1 MLRQGL
7 LGLGIYLL
15 LGAGPGLAQDTA
27 PAEAQVPAAL
37 ATDQPAPPAAPPG
50 NQSSAPLSLPDCID
64 LALQHNPRT
73 SAAWAAYRAASERV
87 GVARAE
93 WWPKVQAGASVG
105 VSEMSASQANV
116 GTMVGGRDGL
126 ATQGSLSVSWLL
138 FDAAR
143 GARVDAALAGQD
155 VAQGA
160 QRALLLTLAMEARE
174 AFMGVQ
180 GALWYQAA
188 VEELVKQADYQQRLA
203 AARFEVGLARRYDV
217 LQAQARVAE
226 LEAQRST
233 AAAALRQARGT
244 LARTLGEDVRWQ
256 PELLPLEE
264 NPDPAAVAEL
274 DELLAEAKAA
284 RPELAQAQAQVASA
298 LAQARVAGA
307 GHLPTVTAQATVARN
322 YDKDW
327 NSMDNKTATLGLT
340 IPLFSGFG
348 TVHSVRAARYDE
360 QQARA
365 QLAGAVNDIQF
376 EVWAAH
382 AGIAEA
388 RDGLTARERVLEAAN
403 EAAALAE
410 ENYKLGLGSIVELLD
425 AQASRASARVQA
437 LQARIDWYLALSR
450 LDKAVGR
457 VLTGPGG
464 TR

>member
-1 MLRQGL
+1 
-7 LGLGIYLL
+7 
-15 LGAGPGLAQDTA
+15 
-27 PAEAQVPAAL
+27 
-37 ATDQPAPPAAPPG
+37 
-50 NQSSAPLSLPDCID
+50 
-64 LALQHNPRT
+64 
-73 SAAWAAYRAASERV
+73 
-87 GVARAE
+87 
-93 WWPKVQAGASVG
+93 
-105 VSEMSASQANV
+105 
-116 GTMVGGRDGL
+116 
-126 ATQGSLSVSWLL
+126 
-138 FDAAR
+138 
-143 GARVDAALAGQD
+143 VDAALAGQD

-327 NSMDNKTATLGLT
+327 NSTDNKTATLGLT